1 MPEDAFDFES
11 EFSILD
17 IGATTSVLRTGGV
30 RPSLLI
36 FTEQEGVEAVA
47 LDWEGQPGDVRP
59 AQTAFEE
66 ARKYTRDKRPLAYGF
81 IAHLARGTEG
91 VEFRLPGINYP
102 AATESLGIAMFTQ
115 GGSMRGVT
123 YQIRR
128 SGGNIT
134 FGMPNVEEGEILDWC
149 PFGDIWANPF
159 CKGDLVRFR
168 HRDKAVEPSTPL
180 WQAIVDLTRLRMHD
194 DPRGADEYMA
204 FLDDLRNGI
213 FLVEDR
219 SPYASD
225 QVLLRPR
232 TSFNPLGTIS
242 IEASRLLLVD
252 SVAPNIEKVETT
264 AVR

>member
-1 MPEDAFDFES
+1 MPEEVFDFES

-17 IGATTSVLRTGGV
+17 IGATTSVLRSGGV
-30 RPSLLI
+30 KPSILI
-36 FTEQEGVEAVA
+36 FTEQEGVEAIS
-47 LDWEGQPGDVRP
+47 LDWDAQPGDARP
-59 AQTAFEE
+59 AMIAFEE

-81 IAHLARGTEG
+81 IAQVARGTQG
-91 VEFRLPGINYP
+91 VEFRLPRLKYP
-102 AATESLGIAMFTQ
+102 AAAESLGIAMFAQ
-115 GGSMRGVT
+115 GGAVRGVT

-128 SGGNIT
+128 SGGKVS
-134 FGMPNVEEGEILDWC
+134 FGMPNVEEGDIMDWC

-194 DPRGADEYMA
+194 DPRGADEYMS

-213 FLVEDR
+213 FVVEDR
-219 SPYASD
+219 SPVAHD

-242 IEASRLLLVD
+242 INASRLLLVD
-252 SVAPNIEKVETT
+252 STAANVEKVETT